1 MTVAVARIEAANAE
15 IAQSTY
21 EVVLRGLH
29 IHAEGGVITLTA
41 ADLGGFVIDRY
52 TTGEE
57 REQIAVTLTDN
68 GYQLAWTGGRYSG
81 NWSLTSDMH
90 GFLTHLQRTFTDTG
104 YDI

>member
-1 MTVAVARIEAANAE
+1 MIATVARIETVTAE
-15 IAQSTY
+15 VAEPTY

-29 IHAEGGVITLTA
+29 IHAEGGVITLSA

-68 GYQLAWTGGRYSG
+68 GYQLTWTGGRYPG
-81 NWSLTSDMH
+81 NWSLTGDMF